1 MVLSI
6 TGKEKLRWMCRK
18 LDRQGGREA
27 LVLIL
32 KLRGVVEAAIGRVPG
47 SPLLMR
53 GLLTLSTRLEDITF
67 AAAGVDQLDGV

>member
-1 MVLSI
+1 
-6 TGKEKLRWMCRK
+6 MCRK
-18 LDRQGGREA
+18 PDRQGGREA

-32 KLRGVVEAAIGRVPG
+32 KLRHVVETAIGRVPG
-47 SPLLMR
+47 YLLMR

>member
-18 LDRQGGREA
+18 PDRQGGRDA

-32 KLRGVVEAAIGRVPG
+32 KLRRVVEAAIGCVPG
-47 SPLLMR
+47 SPLLTR
-53 GLLTLSTRLEDITF
+53 GLL
-67 AAAGVDQLDGV
+67 